1 MSNLKPQSPNSH
13 SRRPAVFLDRDG
25 VINENRPGYV
35 RNRAQVR
42 ILPGALAALAAL
54 AKSPYA
60 IIVVTNQSGVGR
72 GLISHAEANAIN
84 EHLSAIVTSNGGRF
98 DSVQLCPHAPDDAC
112 DCRKPQPGMLLR
124 AAVEL
129 SLDLSVSWMVGDA
142 VSDIRAGLAAGVRP
156 LLVRTGRGAQQAS
169 KLLEH
174 GLVDVPV
181 VADLT
186 AAVDHILVHG
196 SPRADG

>member
-1 MSNLKPQSPNSH
+1 MSNLKPQSLNSH

-25 VINENRPGYV
+25 VINENRPEYV

-54 AKSPYA
+54 AKTPYA
-60 IIVVTNQSGVGR
+60 IVVVTNQSGVSR
-72 GLISHAEANAIN
+72 GLFSYAEANAIN

-112 DCRKPQPGMLLR
+112 DCRKPQPGLLLR
-124 AAVEL
+124 AAAEL
-129 SLDLSVSWMVGDA
+129 ALDLSISWMVGDA

-174 GLVDVPV
+174 GLMDVPV

-186 AAVDHILVHG
+186 AAVDHILAHG
-196 SPRADG
+196 PPRADG